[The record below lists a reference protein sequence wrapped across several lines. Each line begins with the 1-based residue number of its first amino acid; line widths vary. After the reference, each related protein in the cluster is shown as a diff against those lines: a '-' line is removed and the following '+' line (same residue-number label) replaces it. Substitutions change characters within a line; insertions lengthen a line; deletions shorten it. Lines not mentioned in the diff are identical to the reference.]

1 MLFRETKKQEQPE
14 EVIKDDAYY
23 RKHPKIA
30 RLWLVELTSTDGEV
44 LQIYVNA
51 LTQFDAYEKADGY
64 VYWLENEKLRNI
76 LKTFRLMP

>member
-1 MLFRETKKQEQPE
+1 MLFRETKKQEKPE
-14 EVIKDDAYY
+14 VVKDDSFY
-23 RKHPKIA
+23 RKNPKIA
-30 RLWLVELTSTDGEV
+30 RLWLVEITSMDGE
-44 LQIYVNA
+44 IHNFYVNA